1 MHANAP
7 MSASPAPLQPVPT
20 ALRLFILAS
29 WLLGPLLVADGLYQR
44 IAGAY
49 VSVGVLAGW
58 VPAAQALGAGPLDSG
73 WWFIVTGLGLISAS
87 FGVYAG
93 HSWGYRI
100 GLAASILALGYLY
113 LGTPLALLCL
123 AGLLWPST
131 RARFSTG

>member
-7 MSASPAPLQPVPT
+7 MSASPVSTQPVPT

-29 WLLGPLLVADGLYQR
+29 WLLGPLLVGDGLYQR

-49 VSVGVLAGW
+49 INVGALTGW
-58 VPAAQALGAGPLDSG
+58 APAAQALGAGPLDSG

-93 HSWGYRI
+93 HAWGYRI
-100 GLAASILALGYLY
+100 GLAASALALGYLY

-123 AGLLWPST
+123 AALLQPSA
-131 RARFSTG
+131 RARFTTG